1 MRRGDGIGGRE
12 VEYEEGSGNRRLG
25 GGIGISKLFLH
36 LTKCPCINS

>member
-25 GGIGISKLFLH
+25 GGI
-36 LTKCPCINS
+36 